1 MPLVLAVWE
10 MFEKVIVINGD
21 WWGMSVLVHTL
32 TEFLP
37 RAGWGVG
44 WGEALESK
52 FLLAWLP
59 SKDLCPGARE
69 IVTEVD
75 SNSSSNSAPHR

>member
-37 RAGWGVG
+37 WAEVDG
-44 WGEALESK
+44 GEALESK